1 MADPGDILGRADG
14 DSDPV
19 ANALQE
25 DLGAGDL
32 SAEFFL
38 PAGTTSIARM
48 VARKEGILAGGE
60 AATRAFRLL
69 DPNAT
74 LTGLLPDGTKVVPGQ
89 SVLEIQGETRSLL
102 SAERTALNF
111 LQQLSGV
118 ATLTAKF
125 VDAVRGT
132 SCRIFDTRKTV
143 PGLRSLQKAAVLA
156 GGGCNHRMG
165 LYDMVMIK
173 DNHLAA
179 SGSLEHLADS
189 VQAFHRQHPE
199 ISIAIE
205 ADTVEQVEQFFQI
218 PGLQLILLD
227 NMSLSE
233 LSACVARKP
242 SGIELE
248 ASGGIRLDNVREVAE
263 TGVDRISVGAL
274 THSAPALD
282 FGLDFVTPDSSC
294 KNSSHEN

>member
-1 MADPGDILGRADG
+1 MADPGNILGNPACDF
-14 DSDPV
+14 DPV
-19 ANALQE
+19 ANALRE
-25 DLGAGDL
+25 DLGKGDI

-38 PAGTTSIARM
+38 SAGTTSIARM

-60 AATRAFRLL
+60 AAARAFQLL
-69 DPNAT
+69 DPT
-74 LTGLLPDGTKVVPGQ
+74 ISLTGLLPDGTPVAPGQ
-89 SVLEIQGETRSLL
+89 SVLEVKGETRSVL

-111 LQQLSGV
+111 VQQLSGV
-118 ATLTAKF
+118 ATLTSQF
-125 VDAVRGT
+125 VEAVRGT
-132 SCRIFDTRKTV
+132 PCRIYDTRKTV

-179 SGSLEHLADS
+179 SGSLEDLAGK
-189 VQAFHRQHPE
+189 VQAFHRKHPE

-205 ADTVEQVEQFFQI
+205 ADTIEQVKRFFQI
-218 PGLQLILLD
+218 PELQLILLD
-227 NMSLSE
+227 NMSLDE
-233 LSACVARKP
+233 LSACVAMRP
-242 SGIELE
+242 GGVELE

-282 FGLDFVTPDSSC
+282 FGLDFFNPASS
-294 KNSSHEN
+294 